1 MKSSVICLSVYQMS
15 ETKERVVN
23 KQRSTQSKILDLE
36 NQLSRTT
43 AEINQLRR
51 SKEQMEWRY
60 QSQLQDLKDR
70 LEQSDSTNRSLQN
83 YVQFLK
89 GSYASVFGDFSL
101 SSSLQASSPS

>member
-1 MKSSVICLSVYQMS
+1 MKFGVICLSVYQMS

-51 SKEQMEWRY
+51 SKEQVKA
-60 QSQLQDLKDR
+60 SG
-70 LEQSDSTNRSLQN
+70 N
-83 YVQFLK
+83 Y
-89 GSYASVFGDFSL
+89 
-101 SSSLQASSPS
+101 